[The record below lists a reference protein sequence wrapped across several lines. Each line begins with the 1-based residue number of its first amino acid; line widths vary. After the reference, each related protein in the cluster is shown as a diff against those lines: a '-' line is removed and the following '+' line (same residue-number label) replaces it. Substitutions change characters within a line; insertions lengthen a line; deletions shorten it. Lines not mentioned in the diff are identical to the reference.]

1 VQILLFAMDTCFLG
15 VGSPPVTNQRMPHL
29 SPKDVAAQLGI
40 SERTVRRMLNEGHL
54 PGFRIGTKLWRTE
67 QGFVD
72 EYVREGQYA
81 RYRHELRRL
90 RLRSAQRSVA
100 KALAQATQK
109 IDGVSDREWAMV
121 RPLIEP

>member
-1 VQILLFAMDTCFLG
+1 
-15 VGSPPVTNQRMPHL
+15 
-29 SPKDVAAQLGI
+29 
-40 SERTVRRMLNEGHL
+40 MLNEGHL
-54 PGFRIGTKLWRTE
+54 PGFRIGMKLWRTE

-100 KALAQATQK
+100 KALAGPTQK

-121 RPLIEP
+121 RSLIEPYSQTQHRRRGSPISGWPRIPSMEKSSADSRRRQIIKDP

>member
-1 VQILLFAMDTCFLG
+1 MC
-15 VGSPPVTNQRMPHL
+15 HL

-40 SERTVRRMLNEGHL
+40 SERTVKRMLNEGHL

-81 RYRHELRRL
+81 QYRHELRRL
-90 RLRSAQRSVA
+90 RLGSAQRSVA
-100 KALAQATQK
+100 KALGQATQK
-109 IDGVSDREWAMV
+109 IDGGSDLGGGTGAPFNRGV
-121 RPLIEP
+121 GITLGLRVCV

>member
-1 VQILLFAMDTCFLG
+1 MWY
-15 VGSPPVTNQRMPHL
+15 L
-29 SPKDVAAQLGI
+29 SPKDLAAQLGI
-40 SERTVRRMLNEGHL
+40 SEQTAVRRMLNEGHL